1 MNNQYGTN
9 GWAPQGTN
17 YNYAN
22 NQLGNYQQPMYPSQ
36 QKGIT
41 SVAVISGGSQS
52 AESYPVGAGNT
63 ALLVDFN
70 LGSFWLK
77 TTDVYGRPLPLE
89 EYKFFKPASMQ
100 QQPQENNQLNQNEYV
115 KKEDFNTVVQ
125 MVSELYKELKG
136 DATNVQS

>member
-1 MNNQYGTN
+1 MNNQYGTG
-9 GWAPQGTN
+9 GWVPQGTN

-22 NQLGNYQQPMYPSQ
+22 NQLGNYQQPIYPVQ

-41 SVAVISGGSQS
+41 SVAIISGGYQS
-52 AESYPVGAGNT
+52 AESYPVAAGNT
-63 ALLVDFN
+63 AVLIDFN
-70 LGSFWLK
+70 LGKFWLK

-89 EYKFFKPASMQ
+89 EYTFFKSNNVQ
-100 QQPQENNQLNQNEYV
+100 QSTQDSSQQNQNEYV

-136 DATNVQS
+136 DVNAVQS